1 MDVNY
6 DINTDF
12 GVGEETLS
20 AGGASPP
27 YLSVPQFLY
36 DDVVSAAGGMEVSHE
51 PHTLEVS
58 TTDLARPP
66 ARRERTLN
74 AWDPRLIVDLALR
87 LDDFNDIL
95 DRYGLDMATYER
107 LSSLP
112 SFRKDLANTIK
123 DLHES
128 GQTFQRTAR
137 TQATVY
143 LEQLDDIVNDYSVPA
158 ATRLSAIQCAVK
170 WGDLEPKVK
179 KEENQNQNNIQINI
193 NY

>member
-1 MDVNY
+1 LRV
-6 DINTDF
+6 
-12 GVGEETLS
+12 
-20 AGGASPP
+20 AQ
-27 YLSVPQFLY
+27 SV
-36 DDVVSAAGGMEVSHE
+36 EVSHDPQAYTAQEDPQIYTDDE
-51 PHTLEVS
+51 PR
-58 TTDLARPP
+58 DLARLP
-66 ARRERTLN
+66 RRERTLN